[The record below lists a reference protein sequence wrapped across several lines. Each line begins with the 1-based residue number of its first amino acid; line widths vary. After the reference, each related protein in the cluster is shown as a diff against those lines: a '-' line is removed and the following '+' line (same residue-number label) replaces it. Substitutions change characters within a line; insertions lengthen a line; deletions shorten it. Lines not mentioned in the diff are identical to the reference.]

1 MYDEGAKRAVKGN
14 QTLFESILESRRIDR
29 QGRKWRCPFHD
40 DQHPSA
46 SLFTGQDGAVRF
58 SCRVCDLTLDVFG
71 FVARFDRK
79 PIGDAMREL
88 MPNNSTSRPAGPTT
102 KRPERVFPS
111 LDALIQATPHF
122 VEKYEY
128 QTADGTLR
136 MVTLRCEPPGERKQF
151 VFAHPVRDGFAKTA
165 PAKPWVLYRLPGLAD
180 AGTVVVAEGER
191 KADVLAEYGLAGT
204 SAAGGAGM
212 PPGNSDWR
220 PLAAKNV
227 VLWPDAGETGR
238 AFMRDVAA
246 HLEKLNPAPR
256 ISTIDPSILGLT
268 GKEEGQ
274 PPRDDVVD
282 LVRMLKESGLAEA
295 DILVKLLDALDTAK
309 TKSVLAGLIERHRQI
324 VAGAYRAIDFP
335 FAGLSDATRALLPG
349 RIALLAGTVGASKSF
364 LAMQCVLYWLAQGE
378 NVSLY
383 ALERTKEDH
392 LCRALAQ
399 LAGKSGHTRPDWI
412 AAHAEEAEE
421 DRETYRAELE
431 RFAYHLNTTDSL
443 GAETLDQIA
452 GWIEEEAKAGRRI
465 VCVDPVTAAT
475 RVGKPWEA
483 DQRFLQAVDKTVKAH
498 GCSVFLISHPEKGT
512 EEPTRANL
520 AGGACYERF
529 CSAVLTLHNHPDRSD
544 TIKRGP
550 GTVEDT
556 YNRTLRVEKAGDS
569 WGTCLKLA
577 YRFSGESLT
586 MSELGPIVRKKG
598 QS

>member
-1 MYDEGAKRAVKGN
+1 MYDERGKQTAKAN
-14 QTLFESILESRRIDR
+14 QALFERVLESRQIVR
-29 QGRKWRCPFHD
+29 QGRKWRCPWHD

-46 SLFTGQDGAVRF
+46 SLFTGQDGAIRF
-58 SCRVCDLTLDVFG
+58 SCPVCRITVDIFG
-71 FVARFDRK
+71 FVAKFDNK
-79 PIGDAMREL
+79 PIGAALREL
-88 MPNNSTSRPAGPTT
+88 LGDTSPSRPAGRAT
-102 KRPERVFPS
+102 KPPERVFPT
-111 LDALIQATPHF
+111 LDALIRATPHF

-128 QTADGTLR
+128 HAANGTLC
-136 MVTLRCEPPGERKQF
+136 MATLRCEPPGERKQF
-151 VFAHPVRDGFAKTA
+151 VFAHPVQDGFAKIA

-212 PPGNSDWR
+212 PPGNSDWQ

-256 ISTIDPSILGLT
+256 ISVIDPGVLGLT
-268 GKEEGQ
+268 GKEQGQ

-282 LVRMLKESGLAEA
+282 FVRMLKESGLAEA
-295 DILVKLLDALDTAK
+295 DILMRLLDALDTAK
-309 TKSVLAGLIERHRQI
+309 TKSVLAGLIERHEQI
-324 VAGAYRAIDFP
+324 VAGTYRAIDFP
-335 FAGLSDATRALLPG
+335 WPEISDATRALLPG
-349 RIALLAGTVGASKSF
+349 RITLLAGTVGASKSF
-364 LAMQCVLYWLAQGE
+364 LAMQCILHWLAQGE

-412 AAHAEEAEE
+412 AAHAGEVEQ
-421 DRETYRAELE
+421 DREQYQTELE
-431 RFAYHLNTTDSL
+431 RFAYHLQTTDSL

-452 GWIEEEAKAGRRI
+452 GWVESEAKAGRRI
-465 VCVDPVTAAT
+465 VIIDPITAAT

-483 DQRFLQAVDKTVKAH
+483 DQRFLQAVDKAVKAH
-498 GCSVFLISHPEKGT
+498 GCSVFIISHPGKGT

-529 CSAVLTLHNHPDRSD
+529 CSTVLTLHNHPDKSD
-544 TIKRGP
+544 TIQRGP

-556 YNRTLRVEKAGDS
+556 YNRTLRIEKAGDS

-586 MSELGPIVRKKG
+586 MSELGPIVRRKA
-598 QS
+598 